1 MTDKCTSPEG
11 HKEYGPW
18 RIRYSTYLAQIKIE
32 RTNGRLVEE
41 MPKEEAHRILNSHAS
56 LTEKVRLAVIE
67 LVEQDKWEEPVKRLC
82 EIAGLEYPAIT
93 AKVEPQSVAD
103 AHEGE

>member
-1 MTDKCTSPEG
+1 MSKKPNRRVWETGSTNRSVAGEFYDKVWD
-11 HKEYGPW
+11 Y
-18 RIRYSTYLAQIKIE
+18 A
-32 RTNGRLVEE
+32 
-41 MPKEEAHRILNSHAS
+41 EALEAENAS